1 MNFHHHFSSISN
13 GLRCCKQDPKN
24 TKKLQ
29 KNILLLCFWGIHQQH
44 WLSWSGQGCGK
55 VPWKHNR
62 TSNLVKSLDST
73 SPSSMCHSIL
83 RDGPKQGR
91 MPPVLPSGSFIWN
104 EAFSLHERL
113 LWRKKFFTSSHAL
126 LPFSL
131 WIPQVGIDCTE
142 LPNFWTGPSMIIVL
156 VLPRPRASKSPR
168 LRSTT

>member
-1 MNFHHHFSSISN
+1 MNFHHHFSRISN

-29 KNILLLCFWGIHQQH
+29 KNILLLSFWGIHQQH

-55 VPWKHNR
+55 VPWKHDR
-62 TSNLVKSLDST
+62 TSNLVNSLDST

-104 EAFSLHERL
+104 EAFSLQWKTSMEKKILHILTCSASFQSMDPSSRNWLHWTSEL
-113 LWRKKFFTSSHAL
+113 LDWAFHDHCLSPSPAKSKQ
-126 LPFSL
+126 
-131 WIPQVGIDCTE
+131 IP
-142 LPNFWTGPSMIIVL
+142 
-156 VLPRPRASKSPR
+156 
-168 LRSTT
+168 